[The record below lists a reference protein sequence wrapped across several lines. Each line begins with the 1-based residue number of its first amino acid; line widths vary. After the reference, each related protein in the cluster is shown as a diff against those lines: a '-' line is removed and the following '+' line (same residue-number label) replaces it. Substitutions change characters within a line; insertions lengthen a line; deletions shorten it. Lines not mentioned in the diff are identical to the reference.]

1 MKINRTGFERL
12 ALTSGRT
19 EIVITPDR
27 ENKNMWFVD
36 YTTRRGQIRPNRVT
50 LTTTELKAAVG
61 ITDMRVK
68 KIGEYMPDK
77 FFRDE
82 NIVVIPPRKGGAR
95 ITIDSKVRDAVR
107 HLLTTSN
114 HRVLN

>member
-1 MKINRTGFERL
+1 MKINQAGFERL

-27 ENKNMWFVD
+27 ENTQTWFLD
-36 YTTRRGQIRPNRVT
+36 YTTNRGKKRPSRIT

-68 KIGEYMPDK
+68 KIGDFIPEK

-95 ITIDSKVRDAVR
+95 ITVDNKVRDAVKN
-107 HLLTTSN
+107 LLAAS
-114 HRVLN
+114 RRRSLN